1 MSDSN
6 DQHRQQR
13 QQQEMAEAVGRGMFA
28 NDAALIA
35 LGIEIVRIAPG
46 AATLRMVVRSDM
58 ANGFSICHGGLIT
71 TLADSAFAYACNSRN
86 VMTVASGLS
95 VDFLAP
101 AQIGDLLS
109 ADATEVS
116 LRGRTGV
123 YDVTVRN
130 QRGEPIAVFRGRSH
144 ALPGRQTVPDALPK
158 ARLDVQHDAL
168 PDVQH
173 GALPEAR
180 RNALP

>member
-46 AATLRMVVRSDM
+46 AATLRMVVRSDT
-58 ANGFSICHGGLIT
+58 ANAFSICHGGLIT

-86 VMTVASGLS
+86 VMTVASALS

-101 AQIGDLLS
+101 AQIGDVLT
-109 ADATEVS
+109 ADAAEVS

-123 YDVTVRN
+123 YDATVRN
-130 QRGEPIAVFRGRSH
+130 QRDEPIAVFRGRSH
-144 ALPGRQTVPDALPK
+144 ALPSRQTVPDAPP
-158 ARLDVQHDAL
+158 DVRPGAPADVRHDAP
-168 PDVQH
+168 PDAQH
-173 GALPEAR
+173 GALP
-180 RNALP
+180 